1 MTTHYEAHGQ
11 WIESAPYSTEGWWS
25 ICTSEIL
32 TQLIQS
38 CGRYCKKYASDLF
51 NDWAKIVNEL
61 EKGEPIDKKYI
72 FAIRDYGIDNAS
84 QVKIRQ
90 ENPDVYE
97 QLGYHEVWELTVKSV
112 DNDRWLEMEL
122 NLIAN

>member
-11 WIESAPYSTEGWWS
+11 WIESKPYSKEGRWDINYS
-25 ICTSEIL
+25 DIL

-38 CGRYCKKYASDLF
+38 CGRYCKRYASDLF
-51 NDWAKIVNEL
+51 IDWQGIVKEL
-61 EKGEPIDKKYI
+61 EKGIPMNNRYI
-72 FAIRDYGIDNAS
+72 FAIRSDGVDHNSFYE
-84 QVKIRQ
+84 IRKGK
-90 ENPDVYE
+90 EP
-97 QLGYHEVWELTVKSV
+97 YHEVWELTVKSV